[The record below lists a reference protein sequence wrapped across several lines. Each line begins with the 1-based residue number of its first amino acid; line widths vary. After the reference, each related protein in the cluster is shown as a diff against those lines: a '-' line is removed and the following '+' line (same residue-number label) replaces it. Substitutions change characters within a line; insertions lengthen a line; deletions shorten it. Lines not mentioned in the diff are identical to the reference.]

1 MFSDGRMGAAA
12 AGHGGP
18 QDVRIGEDER
28 GKLLQLLLV
37 QEEEEVRLAGIVG
50 IFVGFYGKS
59 KKLRIDLC
67 YPVL

>member
-18 QDVRIGEDER
+18 QDVRIGEDAR

-37 QEEEEVRLAGIVG
+37 QEEEEEVRN
-50 IFVGFYGKS
+50 S
-59 KKLRIDLC
+59 QE
-67 YPVL
+67 